1 MKLWEYC
8 IILYFFPSCES
19 PTKWRK
25 NAQTKDEGLLL
36 MLIIVEIMVVE
47 IILVEIMVSLVDI
60 MVLVERLWNG
70 FTT

>member
-1 MKLWEYC
+1 
-8 IILYFFPSCES
+8 
-19 PTKWRK
+19 
-25 NAQTKDEGLLL
+25 

-47 IILVEIMVSLVDI
+47 IILVEIMASLVDI